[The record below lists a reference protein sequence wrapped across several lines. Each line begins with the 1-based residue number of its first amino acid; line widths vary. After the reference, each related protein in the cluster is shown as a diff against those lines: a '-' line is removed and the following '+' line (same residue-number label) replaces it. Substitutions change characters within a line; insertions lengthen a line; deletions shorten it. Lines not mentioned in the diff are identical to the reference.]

1 MFAVHNTAPS
11 VDDALAGLSRQLSA
25 ATDMPVQLL
34 EHIDSTNQRLLSN
47 ADELPLHPQAPCAL
61 MALQQSAGRGRRG
74 RSWTITD
81 DTKPDGEA
89 RTHPAFLASLG
100 IRCTVPVQS
109 FSLLPLHIGIAVVQT
124 LNQWGCAAQIKWPN
138 DIVIATPQGSTKLGG
153 ILVETRSLSNGEH
166 AVVMGMGL
174 NWHSAPALADKLT
187 ACVLQHLPQAAPQA
201 LEASA
206 GLLTTMALAWQR
218 CIDSASDASGNAVA
232 RYFANDFEQ
241 YDALYGLE
249 ITAIGAD
256 GEQQHGIAKG
266 INAQGHLGMQ
276 LATGHMV
283 WLHSGEVSVRANV
296 KVASCT
302 L

>member
-1 MFAVHNTAPS
+1 MFAVHNTAPN
-11 VDDALAGLSRQLSA
+11 VDDALAGLSRRLSVATQL
-25 ATDMPVQLL
+25 PVQLL
-34 EHIDSTNQRLLSN
+34 EHIDSTNQHLLSN
-47 ADELPLHPQAPCAL
+47 ADELPLHPQPPCAL
-61 MALQQSAGRGRRG
+61 MALQQTAGRGRRG
-74 RSWTITD
+74 RTWSVAQGSAPNNATQIY
-81 DTKPDGEA
+81 
-89 RTHPAFLASLG
+89 PAFLASLG
-100 IRCTVPVQS
+100 IRCAAPVQS

-138 DIVIATPQGSTKLGG
+138 DIVIATPQGSAKLGG

-166 AVVMGMGL
+166 TVVMGMGL

-187 ACVLQHLPQAAPQA
+187 ACVMQHLPQAAPQA

-206 GLLTTMALAWQR
+206 GLLTAMALAWQR

-276 LATGHMV
+276 LATGQIV
-283 WLHSGEVSVRANV
+283 WLRSGEVSVRSKV
-296 KVASCT
+296 KVAP
-302 L
+302 

>member
-1 MFAVHNTAPS
+1 MFAVHNAAPN
-11 VDDALAGLSRQLSA
+11 VDNTLAGLSRQLSA
-25 ATDMPVQLL
+25 ATDIPVQLL
-34 EHIDSTNQRLLSN
+34 EHIDSTNQRLLSS

-81 DTKPDGEA
+81 DAKPDGEA

-100 IRCTVPVQS
+100 IRCAVPVQS
-109 FSLLPLHIGIAVVQT
+109 FSLLPLHIGVAVVQT
-124 LNQWGCAAQIKWPN
+124 LNQWGCAVQIKWPN
-138 DIVIATPQGSTKLGG
+138 DIVIATPQGSAKLGG
-153 ILVETRSLSNGEH
+153 ILVETRSLANGEH

-187 ACVLQHLPQAAPQA
+187 ACVMQHLPQAAPQA

-206 GLLTTMALAWQR
+206 GLLTAMALAWQR
-218 CIDSASDASGNAVA
+218 CIDPVSDAATRHFASD
-232 RYFANDFEQ
+232 FAQ
-241 YDALYGLE
+241 YDALFKHE

-266 INAQGHLGMQ
+266 INAQGHLGLQ

-283 WLHSGEVSVRANV
+283 WLHSGEVSVRSKV
-296 KVASCT
+296 KVAP
-302 L
+302 